1 MANRFG
7 FKRAPYTV
15 IVNKRG
21 EIAARLD
28 ATADEAQLA
37 AAIEAALKPP
47 AKRRAPTKA
56 S

>member
-1 MANRFG
+1 MTDVLARIG
-7 FKRAPYTV
+7 AY
-15 IVNKRG
+15 KRG

-28 ATADEAQLA
+28 ATADEARLA

-47 AKRRAPTKA
+47 AKGRAPTKA